1 MMFIIQTFSHSFGHS
16 LIAKLNFQLWIVVVV
31 KNVEPMTVVSGN
43 PAKELRKRACIHADL
58 PVERLLHGDYK
69 QFKDTYKKKK

>member
-1 MMFIIQTFSHSFGHS
+1 MFGYQQKYLFFPVVVLLEWGGVISSGS
-16 LIAKLNFQLWIVVVV
+16 VVV